1 MLSYSKLIIWV
12 KDKFDMAKHVF
23 VLDQKIQEDLLEEEV
38 AMAPDGFLTTEEGKD
53 VVTTMTIMN
62 VYNIAAEKNIY
73 ISGSKVT
80 MCPNTHVLVVETDSS
95 ALIDVL
101 RERLTF
107 KDEFACKNK
116 IIPFALHSRR
126 GSTKKV
132 SL

>member
-1 MLSYSKLIIWV
+1 MLSYSKLIMWV

-80 MCPNTHVLVVETDSS
+80 L
-95 ALIDVL
+95 
-101 RERLTF
+101 
-107 KDEFACKNK
+107 
-116 IIPFALHSRR
+116 
-126 GSTKKV
+126 
-132 SL
+132 